1 VIEVGILF
9 VLFMVLISVELLVWR
24 FVQGPAKRRHGT
36 AYRAIIL
43 TLVTTPLA
51 IWTVWT
57 LSRSREFQLFSKLVT
72 RVPTSMPVVA
82 LTFDDGP
89 EPEFADQVLA
99 VLGREGVKATFFV
112 TGQKVRENLV
122 EARRIVAEGHELGN
136 HSYSHTRMIGCSYSF
151 VQEEIE
157 QTDKSIRLAGY
168 EGAIH
173 FRPPG
178 SKRLIVLPY
187 YLWVT
192 GRTTIFMDIEPE
204 SYPGLAA
211 DADKIAEHVLGKTR
225 PGSIIL
231 LHVMYASRTE
241 TIKALPRII
250 QGLQGEGYSFA
261 TVSQLLALD
270 K

>member
-1 VIEVGILF
+1 MIEVGILF
-9 VLFMVLISVELLVWR
+9 VLFMVLIGVELLVWR

-36 AYRAIIL
+36 AYRAILLI
-43 TLVTTPLA
+43 LVTTPLA

-89 EPEFADQVLA
+89 EPEFTDQVLA
-99 VLGREGVKATFFV
+99 ILGREGVKATFFV
-112 TGQKVRENLV
+112 TGQKVRENLI

-157 QTDKSIRLAGY
+157 QTDKLIRLAGY
-168 EGAIH
+168 EGKIH

-204 SYPGLAA
+204 SYPDIAA

-231 LHVMYASRTE
+231 LHVMYESRTE

>member
-9 VLFMVLISVELLVWR
+9 VLFMVLIGVELLVWR

-99 VLGREGVKATFFV
+99 VLGREGVKATFFDG
-112 TGQKVRENLV
+112 T
-122 EARRIVAEGHELGN
+122 
-136 HSYSHTRMIGCSYSF
+136 
-151 VQEEIE
+151 
-157 QTDKSIRLAGY
+157 
-168 EGAIH
+168 EGA
-173 FRPPG
+173 R
-178 SKRLIVLPY
+178 
-187 YLWVT
+187 
-192 GRTTIFMDIEPE
+192 E
-204 SYPGLAA
+204 S
-211 DADKIAEHVLGKTR
+211 
-225 PGSIIL
+225 S
-231 LHVMYASRTE
+231 
-241 TIKALPRII
+241 
-250 QGLQGEGYSFA
+250 
-261 TVSQLLALD
+261 
-270 K
+270 